1 VISILQIERLGDNR
15 QDVRQ
20 AACNLLLALLQV
32 SSAYAAKVSFLT
44 PSFLDTYLPDTIN
57 LPMSAMAKPPSNCHV
72 LPAVPG
78 AAAGH
83 DDGEAQSLLEPQE
96 LEGQAWPSA
105 VCGGGSERHGRG
117 SIGHTQG

>member
-1 VISILQIERLGDNR
+1 MLVILNLQIERLGDNR

-32 SSAYAAKVSFLT
+32 GSAYAAKVSILT
-44 PSFLDTYLPDTIN
+44 PSSLNVYLSDTIN
-57 LPMSAMAKPPSNCHV
+57 LPMPAVTKHPSLCHV
-72 LPAVPG
+72 LPASPG
-78 AAAGH
+78 AAARH

-105 VCGGGSERHGRG
+105 VCGRGSERHG
-117 SIGHTQG
+117 